1 TSWSRLERRP
11 VGLCVRCPGVQL
23 LELLAEVK
31 KPLRGKSVGDGGHRS
46 LALRFQPGRIRRK
59 RICQSEAGGDLAQA
73 ARLNVQV
80 AHGPELTRDPP
91 KLFVQASGGWRQDV
105 AEKANRGA
113 HPPCRHARLVDRP
126 RVVISAGLGGM
137 RAEGRGG

>member
-1 TSWSRLERRP
+1 M
-11 VGLCVRCPGVQL
+11 
-23 LELLAEVK
+23 
-31 KPLRGKSVGDGGHRS
+31 GDGGHRS

-59 RICQSEAGGDLAQA
+59 RICQSEAGGDLVQA

-91 KLFVQASGGWRQDV
+91 QLFVQASGGWRQDV
-105 AEKANRGA
+105 AEQANRGA
-113 HPPCRHARLVDRP
+113 HPPCRHARLVDVL

-137 RAEGRGG
+137 RQERRGVLTQHLQGELTRCECWRAHVDRRSGSGW